1 MQNNIDPYADV
12 NHPDDFEYIDPYATP
27 DTKEG
32 DGFDYDENEY
42 YYTLPDEIPETGF
55 TPEMILKA
63 IITPEGNRRP
73 RAVIGCV
80 HSLEHESLKEPQK
93 QSEYLFENALVTV
106 DRRHDIVS
114 IGLEFPQEYDDNLKK
129 VWNQL
134 NNYGDDLNR
143 YVDIET
149 SDARFDIFI
158 MPKNN
163 MNASLCAANPF
174 FWTLRI
180 PEVGGTPVQIAMLF
194 REKDIDFT
202 VNSLEYSDVER
213 ETMDDIN
220 ARTEALEAENIALEE
235 ELKKSDKKSK
245 YSMADDFENIVPGE
259 DMVYDF
265 HNEDPYKKKDE

>member
-1 MQNNIDPYADV
+1 MHNNIDPYADV

-63 IITPEGNRRP
+63 IVTPEGNRRP

-93 QSEYLFENALVTV
+93 QREYLFENALVTV

-114 IGLEFPQEYDDNLKK
+114 IGLEFPEEYDDNLKK

>member
-1 MQNNIDPYADV
+1 MHNNIDPYADV

-63 IITPEGNRRP
+63 IVTPEGNRRP

-114 IGLEFPQEYDDNLKK
+114 IGLEFPEEYDDNLKK

>member
-12 NHPDDFEYIDPYATP
+12 NHPDDFEYIDTYATP

-63 IITPEGNRRP
+63 IVTPEGNRRP

-114 IGLEFPQEYDDNLKK
+114 IGLEFPEEYDDNLKK

-265 HNEDPYKKKDE
+265 HNEDPYKKKNE

>member
-63 IITPEGNRRP
+63 IVTPEGNRRP

-80 HSLEHESLKEPQK
+80 HSLEHESIKEPQK

-114 IGLEFPQEYDDNLKK
+114 IGLEFPEEYDDNLKK

-158 MPKNN
+158 MLKNN

-235 ELKKSDKKSK
+235 ELKKSDKKSR

>member
-63 IITPEGNRRP
+63 IVTPEGNRRP

-114 IGLEFPQEYDDNLKK
+114 IGLEFPEEYDDNLKK

>member
-1 MQNNIDPYADV
+1 
-12 NHPDDFEYIDPYATP
+12 
-27 DTKEG
+27 
-32 DGFDYDENEY
+32 
-42 YYTLPDEIPETGF
+42 
-55 TPEMILKA
+55 MILKA
-63 IITPEGNRRP
+63 IVTPEGNRRP

-114 IGLEFPQEYDDNLKK
+114 IGLEFPEEYDDNLKK

-265 HNEDPYKKKDE
+265 HNEDPYKNKDE

>member
-63 IITPEGNRRP
+63 IVTPEGNRRP

-114 IGLEFPQEYDDNLKK
+114 IGLEFPEEYDGNLKK

-180 PEVGGTPVQIAMLF
+180 PEIGGTPVQIAMLF